1 MKQEFKRSPLL
12 PIMLL
17 IPALLFGFSSLLQ
30 FSMGSPVAFL
40 TFIASILFLVNS
52 IWSFSTPLVRL
63 ENNTLFFK
71 EALLKQKMIDLAN
84 ILSVDIINSKTLDLH
99 MKNNTN
105 TKIRLNSMPI
115 NDREIFIKYISEM
128 VASLNS

>member
-1 MKQEFKRSPLL
+1 
-12 PIMLL
+12 
-17 IPALLFGFSSLLQ
+17 
-30 FSMGSPVAFL
+30 MGSPVAFL